1 MKLAK
6 LVGLFSGMLLIIGT
20 FLPMVHVPIVGNW
33 SYWDLHKYLASF
45 VFMMGVL
52 AIIAVFRKR
61 QTLLRFYG
69 ILGLLTLAL
78 TYVGAR
84 LKIADSFSFIPFPKI
99 ADAAGSLIKY
109 QWQGWTIMI
118 FACVVMFLAGRMN
131 KTPEVINPIQGA

>member
-1 MKLAK
+1 MRLAK
-6 LVGLFSGMLLIIGT
+6 LVGLFSAMLLIVGT

-45 VFMMGVL
+45 VTLMGFL
-52 AIIAVFRKR
+52 AISAVFRKK
-61 QTLLRFYG
+61 QGYLRFYA

-84 LKIADSFSFIPFPKI
+84 MKIAESFSFIPFPKM
-99 ADAAGSLIKY
+99 AGAAGSLIKY

-131 KTPEVINPIQGA
+131 KTPEVVAPIQGA